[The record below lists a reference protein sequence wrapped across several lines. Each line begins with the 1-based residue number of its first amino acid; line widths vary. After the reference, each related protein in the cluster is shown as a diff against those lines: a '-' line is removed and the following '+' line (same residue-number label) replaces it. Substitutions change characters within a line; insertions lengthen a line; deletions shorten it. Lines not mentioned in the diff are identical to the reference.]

1 MKQFPILYWPRKT
14 TGDADYQMAR
24 RVINGVAGVMPDVV
38 SGDMDIL
45 AILSDNP
52 NATIYYPVFC
62 ESTGWWGELLGGGA
76 IVTDK
81 LIISPECQL
90 MVIVGAHNTA
100 SHTENG
106 RKNQLLAAEIYPAS
120 GFFKKMNSGI
130 ATVADM
136 LATDAGTILALFS
149 GRSRSQFIN
158 VLESTGN
165 SYLGCIGRY

>member
-1 MKQFPILYWPRKT
+1 MTTKFPILYWPRRT
-14 TGDADYQMAR
+14 TGDNEYQLAR
-24 RVINGVAGVMPDVV
+24 KVINNTTGVMPDVCTDDV
-38 SGDMDIL
+38 DIS
-45 AILSDNP
+45 AILDKNP
-52 NATIYYPVFC
+52 NAVIYYPVFC
-62 ESTGWWGELLGGGA
+62 GSTGWWGELLGGDA
-76 IVTDK
+76 VVSDK

-90 MVIVGAHNTA
+90 MVIESN
-100 SHTENG
+100 
-106 RKNQLLAAEIYPAS
+106 KNAKPHGQTQLLAAEIYPAS

-149 GRSRSQFIN
+149 GRNPNQFIN

>member
-14 TGDADYQMAR
+14 TADTDYQLAR
-24 RVINGVAGVMPDVV
+24 KVINNATGVMPDVV
-38 SGDMDIL
+38 GADTDLMDIL
-45 AILSDNP
+45 SKNP
-52 NATIYYPVFC
+52 NATVYYPVFC
-62 ESTGWWGELLGGGA
+62 ESTGWWGELLGA
-76 IVTDK
+76 DATVTDK

-90 MVIVGAHNTA
+90 MVIESTAGGAH
-100 SHTENG
+100 SRG
-106 RKNQLLAAEIYPAS
+106 KNQLLAAEIYPAS

-136 LATDAGTILALFS
+136 LATDAGTILALFT
-149 GRSRSQFIN
+149 GRSPTQFIN

>member
-1 MKQFPILYWPRKT
+1 MTKFPILYWPRKT
-14 TGDADYQMAR
+14 TGDEEYQLAR
-24 RVINGVAGVMPDVV
+24 KVINKSTGVMPDICADDV
-38 SGDMDIL
+38 DI
-45 AILSDNP
+45 AQILEQNP
-52 NATIYYPVFC
+52 NATIYMPVFFG
-62 ESTGWWGELLGGGA
+62 STGWWGELLGSDA
-76 IVTDK
+76 VVSDK

-90 MVIVGAHNTA
+90 MVIESQKNAKSQGV
-100 SHTENG
+100 
-106 RKNQLLAAEIYPAS
+106 NQLLAAEIRPSS

-149 GRSRSQFIN
+149 GRNPSQFVN

>member
-14 TGDADYQMAR
+14 NADPDYQLAR
-24 RVINGVAGVMPDVV
+24 KVINTTTGVMPDVV
-38 SGDMDIL
+38 TGDADLMDVL
-45 AILSDNP
+45 AKNP
-52 NATIYYPVFC
+52 DASIYYPVFC
-62 ESTGWWGELLGGGA
+62 ESTGWWGELLGGNA

-90 MVIVGAHNTA
+90 MVIESEQTA
-100 SHTENG
+100 SKSARG
-106 RKNQLLAAEIYPAS
+106 GKNQLLAAEIYPAS

-136 LATDAGTILALFS
+136 LATDAGTILALFTGHS
-149 GRSRSQFIN
+149 QSQFIN
-158 VLESTGN
+158 ILESTGN